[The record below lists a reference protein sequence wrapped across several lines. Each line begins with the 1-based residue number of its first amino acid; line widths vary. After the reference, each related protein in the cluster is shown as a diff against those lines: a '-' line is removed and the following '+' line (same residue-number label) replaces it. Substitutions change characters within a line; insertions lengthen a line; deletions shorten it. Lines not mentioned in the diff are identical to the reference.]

1 MPVFGY
7 IISAV
12 IAGITGSVMYVVHKA
27 RKRDKKFIDA
37 VAKSAKS
44 K

>member
-7 IISAV
+7 IVGVV
-12 IAGITGSVMYVVHKA
+12 IAGVTGAVAYVVHKA
-27 RKRDKKFIDA
+27 RKRDQKFIDA
-37 VAKSAKS
+37 VAKSAKP